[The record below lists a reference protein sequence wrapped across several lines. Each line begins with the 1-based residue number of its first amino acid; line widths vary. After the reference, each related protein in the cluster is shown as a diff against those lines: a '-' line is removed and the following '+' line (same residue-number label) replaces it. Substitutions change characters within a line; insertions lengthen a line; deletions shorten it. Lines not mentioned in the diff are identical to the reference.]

1 MTRRVPW
8 SIAALLL
15 VVTTVTTATSAFA
28 QPPQQPADP
37 KAKPAG
43 VIRGRVTAADTG
55 RPLRRAQIT
64 VSAADRGERRTTS
77 TNSRGEYEVTELP
90 AARYSVSVSRSGYLA
105 LSYGTR
111 LPHGP

>member
-1 MTRRVPW
+1 RGGSDRDGSEGRAMTRRVPW

-15 VVTTVTTATSAFA
+15 VLTTVTTVTTVTTATSAFA

-64 VSAADRGERRTTS
+64 VSASDRGERRTTS
-77 TNSRGEYEVTELP
+77 TNSRGEYEVTEL
-90 AARYSVSVSRSGYLA
+90 
-105 LSYGTR
+105 
-111 LPHGP
+111 